1 MDTQKLYE
9 ETMAKRVKKN
19 LEFEFGRPITAHPD
33 KDCEECTKY
42 HGKNVRREKKNDY
55 FAQLLAEEL
64 QELHPCM
71 RIRCFIRILNFVNTI
86 KNNHSH
92 EIEVTDSERM

>member
-1 MDTQKLYE
+1 MDTQELYE

-19 LEFEFGRPITAHPD
+19 LESEFGKQRTAHSD

-42 HGKNVRREKKNDY
+42 DHKNLRRDKKNDY

-64 QELHPCM
+64 QEIHPCM
-71 RIRCFIRILNFVNTI
+71 RTRCFTRILNFVNSI

-92 EIEVTDSERM
+92 EIAVTDTERM